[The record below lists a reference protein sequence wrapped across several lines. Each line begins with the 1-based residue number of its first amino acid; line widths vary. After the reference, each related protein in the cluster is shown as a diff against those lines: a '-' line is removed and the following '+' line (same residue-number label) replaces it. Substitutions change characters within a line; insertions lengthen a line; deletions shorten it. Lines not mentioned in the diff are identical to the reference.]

1 MEQLTL
7 SWEEAPAKRS
17 ASPESARASW
27 MSEVNSCSNM
37 YELLGKLSPDGSFGK
52 TCPEFCHRTKGEP
65 LAPSSG
71 RWQTSGILA
80 HGECLTL
87 NSSEWPS
94 DAGVSFLSDVLE
106 GGQERLQRYSL
117 SPKACQGIL
126 RRASKRGKPLPPML
140 EAALRAQ
147 GGGVTA
153 FAQNTRDEVRIQGDG
168 TLSGALAAQPGMKQ
182 QTYVAEARAYRSNP
196 LPCPICGSES
206 VVSIDDPQEPEMF
219 WHYSCGCSQLGC
231 ELYGRL
237 RKSFDSREDAIAD
250 WNKSVLLDCYSV
262 DYKQTPKVNDQLCH
276 TLTHEGDG
284 GIHSAVAYNECL
296 TPRDVQSKR
305 VFAED
310 GCSPTLP
317 SGTGEGVNIQ
327 PVVMASAHYNAE
339 IGEGGG
345 CAYPDC
351 PHPEGCACTSN
362 GEDVFPSLCA
372 TDGSKQFIDNQS
384 VNSGRLLLDA
394 RLEWP

>member
-94 DAGVSFLSDVLE
+94 DAAVSFLSDVLE

-168 TLSGALAAQPGMKQ
+168 TISGALAAQPGMKQ
-182 QTYVAEARAYRSNP
+182 QTYIAE
-196 LPCPICGSES
+196 C
-206 VVSIDDPQEPEMF
+206 M
-219 WHYSCGCSQLGC
+219 
-231 ELYGRL
+231 
-237 RKSFDSREDAIAD
+237 
-250 WNKSVLLDCYSV
+250 
-262 DYKQTPKVNDQLCH
+262 TPW
-276 TLTHEGDG
+276 
-284 GIHSAVAYNECL
+284 
-296 TPRDVQSKR
+296 DVQSKR
-305 VFAED
+305 IFPEG
-310 GCSPTLP
+310 GCAQTLQ
-317 SGTGEGVNIQ
+317 SGTHEHNQHVAE
-327 PVVMASAHYNAE
+327 PLVLASAHYNAE
-339 IGEGGG
+339 IGEGGVAPTLIAHIQKDAPVLAMG
-345 CAYPDC
+345 KTC
-351 PHPEGCACTSN
+351 SQ
-362 GEDVFPSLCA
+362 PSAPQTGASSSSTTNPSTAGGSCS
-372 TDGSKQFIDNQS
+372 TQDGSGPDAICMADDNARAA
-384 VNSGRLLLDA
+384 VDEDLSGSLKVGGVHRSL
-394 RLEWP
+394 RFV